1 MKENSALRLKN
12 VLGFTFG
19 DEEKPYSLIIPFQTA
34 IVSFNNVNQP
44 LFIYVGV
51 QAYIG
56 DFYACSIIYEDN
68 LIMFKVE
75 GLDLLYKEID
85 FRIQKMI
92 DTTKYDYYV
101 GYTENMVNFVKRFY
115 HPTKKIIE

>member
-1 MKENSALRLKN
+1 MKGNSTLQLEN

-19 DEEKPYSLIIPFQTA
+19 EEEKSYRYIASFQTA
-34 IVSFNNVNQP
+34 IVSFNNVGQP

-51 QAYIG
+51 QKYIG

-68 LIMFKVE
+68 LIMFNVK
-75 GLDLLYKEID
+75 GLDLLYQEID

-115 HPTKKIIE
+115 HPTKKL